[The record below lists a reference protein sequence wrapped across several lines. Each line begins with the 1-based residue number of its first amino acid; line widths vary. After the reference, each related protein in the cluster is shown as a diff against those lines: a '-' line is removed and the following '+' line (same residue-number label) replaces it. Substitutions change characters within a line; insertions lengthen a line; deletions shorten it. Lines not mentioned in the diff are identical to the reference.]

1 MAYERSLLERI
12 SSNTPDTCS
21 IEFNEAKVV
30 ESILK
35 NVTQILNT
43 RQGSVPTSP
52 DYGLPDFNDLAKRF
66 PNAIG
71 EIKIS
76 IRNALEK
83 YEPRLTNLHVDHV
96 DSENKVL
103 DLRYD
108 VKAQIV
114 LNGDRPDIWFETI
127 LDSAGKVSIKG

>member
-1 MAYERSLLERI
+1 MAYERSLIERI
-12 SSNTPDTCS
+12 SSKTPETCS

-30 ESILK
+30 ESILN
-35 NVTQILNT
+35 NVTKILNT
-43 RQGSVPTSP
+43 RQGSVPTRP

-66 PNAIG
+66 PNAIE
-71 EIKIS
+71 EIKTS
-76 IRNALEK
+76 IRECLEK
-83 YEPRLTNLHVDHV
+83 YEPRLTNLKVDHV
-96 DSENKVL
+96 LSENKVL

-114 LNGDRPDIWFETI
+114 LNGDKPDIWFETI